1 MKLDI
6 KSFLKQ
12 TKESF
17 IQEFSSVKLAIAL
30 FIFLA
35 IATLI
40 GTVLPE
46 EPMVGSAKL
55 IQKYGLK
62 NYHVLKSIGL
72 TDVFHSWWYLAL
84 LTTLGLNLITA
95 SFTRVFPKWHLA
107 FAWPNEIKKEEG
119 IKALPINSEISR
131 NDSTLTNIER
141 ILRKKHYKTR
151 LTNQNLIA
159 VKGGIHRLGASVT
172 HIGIM
177 ILLIG
182 SAISILTGFN
192 GMVQLGE
199 NEGFYIADLG
209 QSTTQIKSSEPG
221 QWISPISKMPIWLGK
236 TPPYFIKVNKTWRED
251 YKSGEPKQWYSDLSV
266 FNKRKKEV
274 TRKVIH
280 VNDPL
285 QYMGLDIYQSNWG
298 RFTEVRFNDELAT
311 LPVENID
318 GEETVFVPLAENIGL
333 RLITRNNLLE
343 IYTYIQDK
351 NNTLTEKY
359 IEKIEPGKN
368 IQIGPLN
375 IGYFGTSTLTGLQF
389 KSNPGDYFIY
399 PAIFF
404 IFLGVVIAFGS
415 RKQIWAMTSSDKS
428 KIIIGGNADRAKGRF
443 FQEFEE
449 IVKCAIESVVQ

>member
-1 MKLDI
+1 MKSNI
-6 KSFLKQ
+6 KSFFKQ
-12 TKESF
+12 IQDAF

-30 FIFLA
+30 FLFLA

-55 IQKYGLK
+55 IQKYGLEK
-62 NYHVLKSIGL
+62 YHFLKSIGL

-84 LTTLGLNLITA
+84 LTTLGFNLVTA
-95 SFTRVFPKWHLA
+95 SFVRVFPKWPLA
-107 FAWPNEIKKEEG
+107 FAWPHEIKKEEG
-119 IKALPINSEISR
+119 IKTLPINSEIPG
-131 NDSTLTNIER
+131 NNLTLSDIEK
-141 ILRKKHYKTR
+141 ILRKKHYKIKIINEK
-151 LTNQNLIA
+151 LLA

-172 HIGIM
+172 HVGIM

-192 GMVQLGE
+192 GMTQLQE

-236 TPPYFIKVNKTWRED
+236 TPSYFIKVNKTWRED
-251 YKSGEPKQWYSDLSV
+251 YKSGDPKQWYSDLSV
-266 FNKRKKEV
+266 FNENKKEL
-274 TRKVIH
+274 TRKIIH

-298 RFTEVRFNDELAT
+298 RFAEVRFNDELAT
-311 LPVENID
+311 LPVENIN
-318 GEETVFVPLAENIGL
+318 GEETVFVPLSENIGL
-333 RLITRNNLLE
+333 RLVTNNNALQV
-343 IYTYIQDK
+343 YTYIQEE
-351 NNTLTEKY
+351 NTDLKEKY
-359 IEKIEPGKN
+359 IGDIEPGKN

-404 IFLGVVIAFGS
+404 IFLGVIIAFGS
-415 RKQIWAMTSSDKS
+415 RKQIWAMVSSDKS

-449 IVKCAIESVVQ
+449 IVKSVVESVVQ